1 MGVSYGYYIAPTG
14 YVAVDQE
21 KTDIVKMI
29 YQQYLSSMSL
39 GGIADFLFKS
49 NIPSTKGVLLLSQPA
64 RPAADLFRRQGAASS
79 HFGVLLIV

>member
-1 MGVSYGYYIAPTG
+1 MSIPYGYYLTPNGHVVI
-14 YVAVDQE
+14 DQE
-21 KTDIVKMI
+21 KANIVRMI
-29 YQQYLSSMSL
+29 YQQYLSGMSL